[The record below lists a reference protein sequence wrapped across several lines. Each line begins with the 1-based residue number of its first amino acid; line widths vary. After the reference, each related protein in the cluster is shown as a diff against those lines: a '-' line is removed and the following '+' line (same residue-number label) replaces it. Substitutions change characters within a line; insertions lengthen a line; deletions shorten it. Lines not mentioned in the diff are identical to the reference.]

1 MVGISPTNEDALTQM
16 FTRLMIASS
25 IGRTSSLMDMAVM
38 EVALGSNI
46 WRSGD
51 GSNIDEHGG
60 NGNLPWKL

>member
-16 FTRLMIASS
+16 FTRLMITSS
-25 IGRTSSLMDMAVM
+25 IGRTSSLMDTAVM

-51 GSNIDEHGG
+51 ESNIDEHGG
-60 NGNLPWKL
+60 NGNLPWK

>member
-38 EVALGSNI
+38 EVSLGSNI

-51 GSNIDEHGG
+51 GSNIDEHDG
-60 NGNLPWKL
+60 NGNLPWK

>member
-16 FTRLMIASS
+16 LTRLMIALS

-38 EVALGSNI
+38 EVALGSNV

-60 NGNLPWKL
+60 NGNLPLK

>member
-25 IGRTSSLMDMAVM
+25 IGRTSSLMDLAVM
-38 EVALGSNI
+38 EVALGSNV

-51 GSNIDEHGG
+51 GSKINDHGG
-60 NGNLPWKL
+60 NGNLTWK

>member
-1 MVGISPTNEDALTQM
+1 MVCISTTNEDALTQM

-25 IGRTSSLMDMAVM
+25 IGRTSSLMDLAVM
-38 EVALGSNI
+38 EVALGSNV

-60 NGNLPWKL
+60 NGNLPWK